1 MKLFLV
7 NNEINSLLLKYLH
20 LENIKK
26 PSILKK
32 KTPAEAGAE
41 LLRQVSYRQK
51 PIEQ

>member
-32 KTPAEAGAE
+32 K
-41 LLRQVSYRQK
+41 RQPKLALSY
-51 PIEQ
+51 

>member
-26 PSILKK
+26 LRISK